1 MRADRSCIDEGRVER
16 MNYKHLYY
24 LWMTARFGGIAGASQ
39 RLHLTPQ
46 TVSSQIK
53 LLEDRVGCALLRR
66 RGRLVELT
74 DAGRVAADY
83 AAKIFAL
90 GAELERELRA
100 PCSNADVLRV
110 GIADSIHKTI
120 ACRLI
125 EPAVSSR
132 DGLRVVCRE
141 GNQAALVGA
150 LAEHRLDVVLCDAP
164 LQANVQL
171 RARSDKLGS
180 TGMSVF
186 ATAAVAK
193 PYLDAAFP
201 ACLAQ
206 MPILLPGA
214 DSVLT
219 ARFDAWLDSNG
230 LAPPIV
236 GEFDD
241 GALMIAFAGEGK
253 GAIVAPSVLEASL
266 RAQYALLPVGQI
278 DGVRHDLY
286 AISLDGRGRHP
297 AVSEIT
303 RAGRQLAF

>member
-1 MRADRSCIDEGRVER
+1 MDVWTHRRKVNR

-24 LWMTARFGGIAGASQ
+24 LWMAAKHGGIAGASE

-100 PCSNADVLRV
+100 PRRSDDVLRV

-125 EPAVSSR
+125 EPAVSSHT
-132 DGLRVVCRE
+132 GLRVVCRE
-141 GNQAALVGA
+141 GNQTALVGA

-164 LQANVQL
+164 LHDEGPP
-171 RARSDKLGS
+171 RARSDMLGS

-186 ATAAVAK
+186 ATSALAQ
-193 PYLDAAFP
+193 PYCEAAFP
-201 ACLAQ
+201 ACLAH
-206 MPILLPGA
+206 MPMLLPGA
-214 DSVLT
+214 DSVLK

-241 GALMIAFAGEGK
+241 GALMVAFAGEGK

-266 RAQYALLPVGQI
+266 RAQYALLPVGRI
-278 DGVRHDLY
+278 DEVRHDFY
-286 AISLDGRGRHP
+286 AISLDGRGKHP
-297 AVSEIT
+297 AVSDIT
-303 RAGRQLAF
+303 RAGRQLEF

>member
-1 MRADRSCIDEGRVER
+1 

-24 LWMTARFGGIAGASQ
+24 LWMTAKHGGIAGASE

-74 DAGRVAADY
+74 EAGRVAADY

-100 PCSNADVLRV
+100 PRRSATDVLRV

-125 EPAVSSR
+125 EPAVTTHA
-132 DGLRVVCRE
+132 GLRVVCRE

-164 LQANVQL
+164 LHDEAQL

-180 TGMSVF
+180 TGTSVF

-193 PYLDAAFP
+193 PYCDAAFP
-201 ACLAQ
+201 ACLAR
-206 MPILLPGA
+206 MPMLLPGA
-214 DSVLT
+214 DSVLK

-241 GALMIAFAGEGK
+241 GALMVAFAGEGK

-266 RAQYALLPVGQI
+266 RAQYALLPVGRI
-278 DGVRHDLY
+278 DEVRHDFY

-303 RAGRQLAF
+303 RAGRPLAF